1 MTHFRLI
8 PNVKYR
14 SNGAAKVQQSGAG
27 KSLEFAQCLICL
39 IFVSW
44 NVQHCGYI
52 DKVNTVDAT

>member
-27 KSLEFAQCLICL
+27 KSLEFAQ
-39 IFVSW
+39 
-44 NVQHCGYI
+44 
-52 DKVNTVDAT
+52 